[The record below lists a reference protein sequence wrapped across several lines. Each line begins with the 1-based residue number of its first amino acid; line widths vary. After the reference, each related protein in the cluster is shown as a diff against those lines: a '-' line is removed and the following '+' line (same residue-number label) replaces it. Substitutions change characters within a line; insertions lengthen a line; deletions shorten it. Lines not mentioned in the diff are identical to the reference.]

1 MKKLNSIQFYGMPL
15 PIYAFFAIIVLACA
29 YFNIIP
35 NQMIGAVAVLF
46 AFGILIGE
54 IGERLPIWNKF
65 LGGGAMLCFLAA
77 GLLKYFNL
85 LPECVTNV
93 SDGWINGYS
102 FLNVFITFLVVGS
115 LLGIDRDVL
124 IKSGSLYIPTLLC
137 SLLGACV
144 FGVVAGLI
152 FGNDPLYLIT
162 SYVLPIMGGGAGAGA
177 VPMAQ
182 VYSDATGQDS
192 AGYLSFCMAILAL
205 GNIVAILMAVVMDL
219 IGRAFPKMTGHGELL
234 RVKNKSLEV
243 ESKNP
248 APAVTV
254 DDIAAAIFIC
264 AGFFMLG
271 QLVSKKILPTVFGVA
286 IPNFAYMIIFAALA
300 NIFNLIPE
308 NLRKACRRC
317 QHFCGNKLVW
327 IQMVGMGISAINFS
341 TMFSVAS
348 WQNVV
353 IVLMI
358 VIGCCVG
365 SALFGLIEASVYTE
379 GSTDFFSKSRSH
391 QTVRCILHTFF
402 CSGDISA
409 KRCKSATRI
418 FNQRTDNHICSEI
431 RRFCHVNEFPIAVID
446 HYDNIAADAFNKVD
460 GFPDVCHTQGRTR
473 KISLGPLDFD

>member
-1 MKKLNSIQFYGMPL
+1 M
-15 PIYAFFAIIVLACA
+15 LACA

-243 ESKNP
+243 ESKKP

-308 NLRKACRRC
+308 NLREACRRC

-365 SALFGLIEASVYTE
+365 SALFGWIV
-379 GSTDFFSKSRSH
+379 GFFPVESAI
-391 QTVRCILHTFF
+391 TAGLCMANMGGA
-402 CSGDISA
+402 GDLAVLGAA
-409 KRCKSATRI
+409 KRMDLMVYAQISSRI
-418 FNQRTDNHICSEI
+418 GGAI
-431 RRFCHVNEFPIAVID
+431 VLLIASILF
-446 HYDNIAADAFNKVD
+446 AF
-460 GFPDVCHTQGRTR
+460 
-473 KISLGPLDFD
+473 L

>member
-124 IKSGSLYIPTLLC
+124 IKSGS
-137 SLLGACV
+137 
-144 FGVVAGLI
+144 
-152 FGNDPLYLIT
+152 LYLIT

-308 NLRKACRRC
+308 NLREACRRC

-365 SALFGLIEASVYTE
+365 SALFGWIV
-379 GSTDFFSKSRSH
+379 GFFPVESAI
-391 QTVRCILHTFF
+391 TAGLCMANMGGA
-402 CSGDISA
+402 GDLAVLGAA
-409 KRCKSATRI
+409 KRMDLMVYAQISSRI
-418 FNQRTDNHICSEI
+418 GGAM
-431 RRFCHVNEFPIAVID
+431 VLLIASILF
-446 HYDNIAADAFNKVD
+446 AF
-460 GFPDVCHTQGRTR
+460 
-473 KISLGPLDFD
+473 L

>member
-15 PIYAFFAIIVLACA
+15 PIYAFFATIVLACA

-243 ESKNP
+243 ESKKP

-308 NLRKACRRC
+308 NLREACRRC

-365 SALFGLIEASVYTE
+365 SALFGWIV
-379 GSTDFFSKSRSH
+379 GFFPVESAI
-391 QTVRCILHTFF
+391 TAGLCMANMGGA
-402 CSGDISA
+402 GDLAVLGAA
-409 KRCKSATRI
+409 KRMDLMVYAQISSRI
-418 FNQRTDNHICSEI
+418 GGAI
-431 RRFCHVNEFPIAVID
+431 VLLIASILF
-446 HYDNIAADAFNKVD
+446 AF
-460 GFPDVCHTQGRTR
+460 
-473 KISLGPLDFD
+473 L

>member
-1 MKKLNSIQFYGMPL
+1 M
-15 PIYAFFAIIVLACA
+15 LACA
-29 YFNIIP
+29 DFNIIP

-243 ESKNP
+243 ESKKP

-308 NLRKACRRC
+308 NLREACRRC

-365 SALFGLIEASVYTE
+365 SALFGWIV
-379 GSTDFFSKSRSH
+379 GFFPVESAI
-391 QTVRCILHTFF
+391 TAGLCMANMGGA
-402 CSGDISA
+402 GDLAVLGAA
-409 KRCKSATRI
+409 KRMDLMVYAQISSRI
-418 FNQRTDNHICSEI
+418 GGAI
-431 RRFCHVNEFPIAVID
+431 VLLIASILF
-446 HYDNIAADAFNKVD
+446 AF
-460 GFPDVCHTQGRTR
+460 
-473 KISLGPLDFD
+473 L

>member
-1 MKKLNSIQFYGMPL
+1 MKKLNSIQ
-15 PIYAFFAIIVLACA
+15 
-29 YFNIIP
+29 
-35 NQMIGAVAVLF
+35 
-46 AFGILIGE
+46 

-243 ESKNP
+243 ESKKP

-308 NLRKACRRC
+308 NLREACRRC

-365 SALFGLIEASVYTE
+365 SALFGWIV
-379 GSTDFFSKSRSH
+379 GFFPVESAI
-391 QTVRCILHTFF
+391 TAGLCMANMGGA
-402 CSGDISA
+402 GDLAVLGAA
-409 KRCKSATRI
+409 KRMDLMVYAQISSRI
-418 FNQRTDNHICSEI
+418 GGAI
-431 RRFCHVNEFPIAVID
+431 VLLIASILF
-446 HYDNIAADAFNKVD
+446 AF
-460 GFPDVCHTQGRTR
+460 
-473 KISLGPLDFD
+473 L

>member
-15 PIYAFFAIIVLACA
+15 PIYAFFAIIVLTCA

-144 FGVVAGLI
+144 FGVAAGLI

-219 IGRAFPKMTGHGELL
+219 VGRAFPKMTGHGELL

-243 ESKNP
+243 ESKKP

-308 NLRKACRRC
+308 NLREACRRC

-327 IQMVGMGISAINFS
+327 IQMVGMGISAIDFS
-341 TMFSVAS
+341 TMFSVGS

-358 VIGCCVG
+358 VIGCCVS
-365 SALFGLIEASVYTE
+365 SALFGWIV
-379 GSTDFFSKSRSH
+379 GFFPVESAI
-391 QTVRCILHTFF
+391 TAGLCMANMGGA
-402 CSGDISA
+402 GDLAVLGAA
-409 KRCKSATRI
+409 KRMDLMVYAQISSRI
-418 FNQRTDNHICSEI
+418 GGAI
-431 RRFCHVNEFPIAVID
+431 VLLIASILF
-446 HYDNIAADAFNKVD
+446 AF
-460 GFPDVCHTQGRTR
+460 
-473 KISLGPLDFD
+473 L